1 MKISLQAKIGMLMT
15 LAILIISATGYL
27 SFRSL
32 SSIVSSI
39 QVKSKPD
46 MRLMLIREITSDL
59 EKAENSVR
67 MFIHTRKQKD
77 ITPYYSTIAL
87 FDSKI
92 ERLHDASLNDTVL
105 LNQIDTI
112 RKLMEE
118 NIVNWNLML
127 TLYHN
132 DSVDNYIRRLSARMA
147 VAASNDKNDEG
158 SIIRRV
164 FGRKT
169 SNTLDQKKIIQDL
182 NAIERQDSIKNTRLL
197 AAEAHLASSGNEIR
211 ERFYMLISKMEE
223 EVNNSLKN
231 NARAADKLAVQTYRW
246 LAGFTIVGS
255 LLVFMVVIIVA
266 RYVHKTRAY
275 EKALIKSKEETE
287 KLGQM
292 REQFMANMSHEI
304 RTPVNAIYGFA
315 EQLLYRSF
323 DDKNRQIL
331 QIIKTSSDHL
341 VKLVNDILDFSKL
354 QAGKIVLESNHFE
367 IKKALEEVQ
376 LLFETRAAEKNTRL
390 YHTISGSTPPVLY
403 GDSYRL
409 KQILFNLVGNSVKFT
424 KDGEIH
430 FSVDIRILPANHFE
444 LILKVSDTG
453 IGIKEDMQYKVFEDF
468 TQEETDTS
476 KKYGGTG
483 LGLSIVKKLV
493 ELHGG
498 SISLESKKNKGT
510 LITCLMPYA
519 KGNVQKLP
527 VLLPI
532 LKIPNEFRKLKILIV
547 DDEEYNRL
555 LFKTILDRWNVLY
568 DEAGDGQ
575 TAIDLVKKNRY
586 NMVFM
591 DIRMPQLDGLLST
604 VYIRKELNRS
614 ETELPVIGISATHTA
629 EDIQKYR
636 DVGMNTFLAKPFTEK
651 MLFDM
656 MTSFLKNDHSG
667 FFTPVT
673 KETHVDEGKRPGGQE
688 VTGQIHEID
697 LSDLYHLANNDKPFI
712 RIMLAQ
718 FIESTEQGLK
728 EISDSLEKGDT
739 KKAADVAHKISA
751 PCKHVGANALY
762 SCLKS
767 IENYKG
773 GNNGFSELK
782 KLSVEL
788 KDEFGVLKNLLQAH
802 LLKMSEQ

>member
-1 MKISLQAKIGMLMT
+1 
-15 LAILIISATGYL
+15 
-27 SFRSL
+27 
-32 SSIVSSI
+32 
-39 QVKSKPD
+39 
-46 MRLMLIREITSDL
+46 
-59 EKAENSVR
+59 
-67 MFIHTRKQKD
+67 
-77 ITPYYSTIAL
+77 
-87 FDSKI
+87 
-92 ERLHDASLNDTVL
+92 VL

-112 RKLMEE
+112 RNLMEE

-132 DSVDNYIRRLSARMA
+132 DSVDNYIRKLSARMA

-164 FGRKT
+164 FGKKT
-169 SNTLDQKKIIQDL
+169 SSTLDQNKIIQDL

-197 AAEAHLASSGNEIR
+197 AAEAHLASTGNEIR

-223 EVNNSLKN
+223 EVNNSLKS

-246 LAGFTIVGS
+246 LAGFTILGS
-255 LLVFMVVIIVA
+255 MLVILVLIIVA
-266 RYVHKTRAY
+266 NYVHKTRAY
-275 EKALIKSKEETE
+275 QKALIKSKEETE
-287 KLGQM
+287 KLAQM

-304 RTPVNAIYGFA
+304 RTPVNAIYGFS

-331 QIIKTSSDHL
+331 QIIKSSSDHL

-354 QAGKIVLESNHFE
+354 QAGKIVLEPTHFE
-367 IKKALEEVQ
+367 IKKAFDEVQ

-390 YHTISGSTPPVLY
+390 YHIISESTPPVLL

-424 KDGEIH
+424 KNGEIQ
-430 FSVDIRILPANHFE
+430 FSADIQVLPANNFE
-444 LILKVSDTG
+444 LIVKVSDTG
-453 IGIKEDMQYKVFEDF
+453 IGIREDMQHKVFEDF
-468 TQEETDTS
+468 TQEENDTS

-510 LITCLMPYA
+510 SITCRMPYA
-519 KGNVQKLP
+519 RGNVQKLP
-527 VLLPI
+527 ALIPTLPI
-532 LKIPNEFRKLKILIV
+532 PDEFKKLKILIV

-555 LFKTILDRWNVLY
+555 LFKTILDRWKVQY

-575 TAIDLVKKNRY
+575 TAIDLVKTNRY
-586 NMVFM
+586 DMVFM
-591 DIRMPQLDGLLST
+591 DIRMPQLDGLTST
-604 VYIRKELNRS
+604 IFIRKELNRS
-614 ETELPVIGISATHTA
+614 ESELPVIGISATHTA

-636 DVGMNTFLAKPFTEK
+636 HVGMNTFLAKPFTEK
-651 MLFDM
+651 MLFDVM
-656 MTSFLKNDHSG
+656 YSLLKEDRPEIAA
-667 FFTPVT
+667 PVT
-673 KETHVDEGKRPGGQE
+673 LETPAVVPQKPVIDQ
-688 VTGQIHEID
+688 EID
-697 LSDLYHLANNDKPFI
+697 LSDLYHLANYDKPFV
-712 RIMLAQ
+712 RIMLSQ
-718 FIESTEQGLK
+718 FIESTEKGLM
-728 EISDSLEKGDT
+728 EILDSVEKGEV
-739 KKAADVAHKISA
+739 KMAADTAHKISA

-767 IENYKG
+767 IEKY
-773 GNNGFSELK
+773 NGQINGLSELR

-788 KDEFGVLKNLLQAH
+788 KGEFDILRNKLEAH

>member
-46 MRLMLIREITSDL
+46 MRLIIIRQISSDL

-77 ITPYYSTIAL
+77 IAPYYSTIAL

-132 DSVDNYIRRLSARMA
+132 DSVDNYIRKLSARMA
-147 VAASNDKNDEG
+147 VAASNDKEDEG
-158 SIIRRV
+158 SILRRV
-164 FGRKT
+164 FGKKT
-169 SNTLDQKKIIQDL
+169 TITLDQNKIIQDL

-197 AAEAHLASSGNEIR
+197 AAEAHLASTGNEIR
-211 ERFYMLISKMEE
+211 ERFYILISKMEE
-223 EVNNSLKN
+223 EVSNSLKS
-231 NARAADKLAVQTYRW
+231 NALAADKLALQTYRW
-246 LAGFTIVGS
+246 LAGFTFLGS
-255 LLVFMVVIIVA
+255 LLVIMVLVVVA
-266 RYVHKTRAY
+266 RYVRRSRDY
-275 EKALIKSKEETE
+275 QKALIKSKEETE
-287 KLGQM
+287 KLALM

-304 RTPVNAIYGFA
+304 RTPVNAIYGFS
-315 EQLLYRSF
+315 EQLLHRSF

-331 QIIKTSSDHL
+331 QIIKSSADHL

-354 QAGKIVLESNHFE
+354 QAGKIVLERTHFE
-367 IKKALEEVQ
+367 IKKAFEEVQ

-390 YHTISGSTPPVLY
+390 YHTISESTPPVLF

-424 KDGEIH
+424 KEGEIQ
-430 FSVDIRILPANHFE
+430 FSVDIQKLPTDGFNI
-444 LILKVSDTG
+444 ILKVSDTG
-453 IGIKEDMQYKVFEDF
+453 IGIRQDMQNKVFEDF
-468 TQEETDTS
+468 TQEEIDTS

-493 ELHGG
+493 ELHHG
-498 SISLESKKNKGT
+498 SITLESKKNKGT
-510 LITCLMPYA
+510 LISCILPYA
-519 KGNVQKLP
+519 KGNAKQLP
-527 VLLPI
+527 ALVPI
-532 LKIPNEFRKLKILIV
+532 LQIPDQFKKLKILIV

-555 LFKTILDRWNVLY
+555 LFKTILDRWKVQY

-575 TAIDLVKKNRY
+575 NAVDLVKTNRY
-586 NMVFM
+586 DMVFM
-591 DIRMPQLDGLLST
+591 DIRMPQLDGLMST
-604 VYIRKELNRS
+604 VFIRKELKRS
-614 ETELPVIGISATHTA
+614 EAELPVIGISATHTA

-636 DVGMNTFLAKPFTEK
+636 NAGMNTFLSKPFTEK
-651 MLFDM
+651 MLLDVM
-656 MTSFLKNDHSG
+656 SSLLKDEYSVPSW
-667 FFTPVT
+667 PVT
-673 KETHVDEGKRPGGQE
+673 EEQQVSDPD
-688 VTGQIHEID
+688 ID
-697 LSDLYHLANNDKPFI
+697 LSDLYHMANHDKPFI

-718 FIESTEQGLK
+718 FIESTERGLK
-728 EISDSLEKGDT
+728 EIFESIEKGEV
-739 KKAADVAHKISA
+739 KKASDTAHKISA
-751 PCKHVGANALY
+751 PCKHVGAKLLY
-762 SCLKS
+762 SYMKS
-767 IENYKG
+767 IEKFDG
-773 GNNGFSELK
+773 RIDGLSELK
-782 KLSVEL
+782 KLSMDSN
-788 KDEFGVLKNLLQAH
+788 KEFEVLKNILQAH

>member
-32 SSIVSSI
+32 SRIVSSI

-46 MRLMLIREITSDL
+46 MRLIIIREITSDL

-67 MFIHTRKQKD
+67 LFIHTRKQKD
-77 ITPYYSTIAL
+77 IAPYYSTIAL

-112 RKLMEE
+112 RNLMEE

-132 DSVDNYIRRLSARMA
+132 DSVDNYIRKLSTRMA
-147 VAASNDKNDEG
+147 VAASNDKENEG
-158 SIIRRV
+158 SILRRV
-164 FGRKT
+164 FGKKT
-169 SNTLDQKKIIQDL
+169 LNTLDQKKIIQDL
-182 NAIERQDSIKNTRLL
+182 NTIERQDSIKNTRLL
-197 AAEAHLASSGNEIR
+197 MAEAHLASTGNEIR

-223 EVNNSLKN
+223 EVNTSLKS
-231 NARAADKLAVQTYRW
+231 NAMAADKLALQTYRW
-246 LAGFTIVGS
+246 LAGFTILGS
-255 LLVFMVVIIVA
+255 MLVIMVLIIVT
-266 RYVHKTRAY
+266 RYVQRSRDY
-275 EKALIKSKEETE
+275 QKALIKSKEETE
-287 KLGQM
+287 KLAQM

-304 RTPVNAIYGFA
+304 RTPVNAIYGFS

-323 DDKNRQIL
+323 DDKNSKIL
-331 QIIKTSSDHL
+331 QIIKSSADHL

-354 QAGKIVLESNHFE
+354 QAGKIVLEPVHFE
-367 IKKALEEVQ
+367 IKKAFDEVQ
-376 LLFETRAAEKNTRL
+376 LLFETRASEKGTRL
-390 YHTISGSTPPVLY
+390 YYTIGETTPPVLF

-424 KDGEIH
+424 KEGEIH
-430 FSVDIRILPANHFE
+430 FSADFQKQSIDGFN

-453 IGIKEDMQYKVFEDF
+453 IGIREDMKNKVFEDF
-468 TQEETDTS
+468 TQEENDTS

-493 ELHGG
+493 ELHRGN
-498 SISLESKKNKGT
+498 ISLESKKNKGT
-510 LITCLMPYA
+510 LITCIMPYA
-519 KGNVQKLP
+519 KGNAKQLP
-527 VLLPI
+527 AVIPI
-532 LKIPNEFRKLKILIV
+532 LRIPDQFKRLKILIV

-555 LFKTILDRWNVLY
+555 LFKTILERWKVRY

-575 TAIDLVKKNRY
+575 TAVDLVKTNRY
-586 NMVFM
+586 DMVFM
-591 DIRMPQLDGLLST
+591 DIRMPQLDGLMST
-604 VYIRKELNRS
+604 VFIRKELKRS
-614 ETELPVIGISATHTA
+614 EAELPVIGISATHTA

-651 MLFDM
+651 MLLDVM
-656 MTSFLKNDHSG
+656 SSLIKDD
-667 FFTPVT
+667 FTGSEPA
-673 KETHVDEGKRPGGQE
+673 
-688 VTGQIHEID
+688 VTGEEQAVVPEKPLADADID
-697 LSDLYHLANNDKPFI
+697 LSDLYHMANHDKPFI

-718 FIESTEQGLK
+718 FIESTEKGLK
-728 EISDSLEKGDT
+728 EIAESIEKGEVR
-739 KKAADVAHKISA
+739 KAADTAHKISA
-751 PCKHVGANALY
+751 PCKHVGAKVLY
-762 SCLKS
+762 SNLKL
-767 IENYKG
+767 IEKHNDQNDG
-773 GNNGFSELK
+773 LSEMK
-782 KLSVEL
+782 KLSMDSN
-788 KDEFGVLKNLLQAH
+788 KEFEVLKNILQVH

>member
-46 MRLMLIREITSDL
+46 MRLIIIREITSDL

-67 MFIHTRKQKD
+67 MFIHTRNQKD
-77 ITPYYSTIAL
+77 IAPYYSTIAL

-112 RKLMEE
+112 RNLMEE

-169 SNTLDQKKIIQDL
+169 KNSLDQNKIIQDL
-182 NAIERQDSIKNTRLL
+182 NVIERQDSIKNTRLL

-223 EVNNSLKN
+223 EVNNSLKI

-246 LAGFTIVGS
+246 LAGFTILGS
-255 LLVFMVVIIVA
+255 LLVIVVLIIVA
-266 RYVHKTRAY
+266 NYVHKTRAY
-275 EKALIKSKEETE
+275 QKALIKSKEETE
-287 KLGQM
+287 NLAQM

-304 RTPVNAIYGFA
+304 RTPVNAIYGFS

-331 QIIKTSSDHL
+331 QIIKSSSDHL

-354 QAGKIVLESNHFE
+354 QAGKIVLEPTHFE
-367 IKKALEEVQ
+367 IKKAFEEVQ

-390 YHTISGSTPPVLY
+390 HHTISESTPPVLL

-424 KDGEIH
+424 KDGEIQ
-430 FSVDIRILPANHFE
+430 FSADVQVLPANHFE

-453 IGIKEDMQYKVFEDF
+453 IGIREDMQNKVFEDF
-468 TQEETDTS
+468 TQEEINTS

-510 LITCLMPYA
+510 LITCILPYA
-519 KGNVQKLP
+519 KGNAQKLP
-527 VLLPI
+527 ALVPTLQ
-532 LKIPNEFRKLKILIV
+532 IPDAFRKLKILIV

-555 LFKTILDRWNVLY
+555 LFKTILDRWKVQY

-575 TAIDLVKKNRY
+575 TAVDMVKTNRY
-586 NMVFM
+586 DMVFM

-604 VYIRKELNRS
+604 VFIRKDLNRS
-614 ETELPVIGISATHTA
+614 EAELPVIGISATHTA

-651 MLFDM
+651 MLFDVM
-656 MTSFLKNDHSG
+656 SSLLKTDHPE
-667 FFTPVT
+667 FVPTPE
-673 KETHVDEGKRPGGQE
+673 KETAGIPGKSNCRPGYRSFG
-688 VTGQIHEID
+688 
-697 LSDLYHLANNDKPFI
+697 
-712 RIMLAQ
+712 
-718 FIESTEQGLK
+718 
-728 EISDSLEKGDT
+728 
-739 KKAADVAHKISA
+739 
-751 PCKHVGANALY
+751 
-762 SCLKS
+762 
-767 IENYKG
+767 
-773 GNNGFSELK
+773 
-782 KLSVEL
+782 SVSSG
-788 KDEFGVLKNLLQAH
+788 K
-802 LLKMSEQ
+802 

>member
-46 MRLMLIREITSDL
+46 MRLIIIREITSDL

-77 ITPYYSTIAL
+77 IAPYYSTIAL

-92 ERLHDASLNDTVL
+92 ERLHDASLNDIVL

-112 RKLMEE
+112 RNLMEE

-132 DSVDNYIRRLSARMA
+132 DSVDNYIRKLSARMA
-147 VAASNDKNDEG
+147 VASSNDKNDEG
-158 SIIRRV
+158 SILRRV
-164 FGRKT
+164 FGKKT
-169 SNTLDQKKIIQDL
+169 IVTLDQNKIIQDL

-197 AAEAHLASSGNEIR
+197 AAEAHLASTGNEIR

-223 EVNNSLKN
+223 EVNNSFKI
-231 NARAADKLAVQTYRW
+231 NALAADKLALQTYRW
-246 LAGFTIVGS
+246 LAGFTILGT
-255 LLVFMVVIIVA
+255 LLVIMVLIVVA
-266 RYVHKTRAY
+266 RYVRRSRDY
-275 EKALIKSKEETE
+275 QKALIKSKEETE
-287 KLGQM
+287 KLALM

-304 RTPVNAIYGFA
+304 RTPVNAIYGFS

-331 QIIKTSSDHL
+331 QIIKSSADHL

-354 QAGKIVLESNHFE
+354 QAGKIVLEPTHFE
-367 IKKALEEVQ
+367 IKKAFEEVQ
-376 LLFETRAAEKNTRL
+376 LLFEARAAEKNTRL
-390 YHTISGSTPPVLY
+390 YHAISESIPPVLF

-424 KDGEIH
+424 KEGEIH
-430 FSVDIRILPANHFE
+430 FSVDIQKLSPDSFN

-453 IGIKEDMQYKVFEDF
+453 IGIRQDMQNKVFEDF
-468 TQEETDTS
+468 TQEEIDTS

-493 ELHGG
+493 ELHRG

-510 LITCLMPYA
+510 LITCILPYA
-519 KGNVQKLP
+519 KGNAK
-527 VLLPI
+527 LLPALIPI
-532 LKIPNEFRKLKILIV
+532 LQIPDQFKKLKILIV

-555 LFKTILDRWNVLY
+555 LFKTILDRWKVQY

-575 TAIDLVKKNRY
+575 AAVDLVKTNRY
-586 NMVFM
+586 DMVFM
-591 DIRMPQLDGLLST
+591 DIRMPQLDGLMST
-604 VYIRKELNRS
+604 VFIRKELKRN
-614 ETELPVIGISATHTA
+614 EAELPVIGISATHTA

-636 DVGMNTFLAKPFTEK
+636 NAGMNTFLAKPFTEK
-651 MLFDM
+651 MLLDVM
-656 MTSFLKNDHSG
+656 STLLKVDYSEPAP
-667 FFTPVT
+667 PVVEE
-673 KETHVDEGKRPGGQE
+673 KQVSDPD
-688 VTGQIHEID
+688 ID
-697 LSDLYHLANNDKPFI
+697 LSDLYHMTNHDKPFI

-718 FIESTEQGLK
+718 FIESTERGLK
-728 EISDSLEKGDT
+728 EIIESIEKGEV
-739 KKAADVAHKISA
+739 KKAADTAHKISA
-751 PCKHVGANALY
+751 PCKHVGAKLLY
-762 SCLKS
+762 SYMKS
-767 IENYKG
+767 IEKSDDRNDG
-773 GNNGFSELK
+773 LSELK
-782 KLSVEL
+782 KLSMDSI
-788 KDEFGVLKNLLQAH
+788 KEFEVLKNILQAH

>member
-46 MRLMLIREITSDL
+46 MRLIIIREITSDL

-132 DSVDNYIRRLSARMA
+132 DSVDNYIRKLSTRMA

-158 SIIRRV
+158 SILRRV
-164 FGRKT
+164 FGKKT
-169 SNTLDQKKIIQDL
+169 IITLDQNKIIRDL

-197 AAEAHLASSGNEIR
+197 AAEAHLASTGNEIR
-211 ERFYMLISKMEE
+211 ERFYILISKMEE
-223 EVNNSLKN
+223 EVNNSFKS
-231 NARAADKLAVQTYRW
+231 NALAADKLALQTYWW
-246 LAGFTIVGS
+246 LAGFTFLGS
-255 LLVFMVVIIVA
+255 LLVIMVLIIVA
-266 RYVHKTRAY
+266 RYVRRSRDY
-275 EKALIKSKEETE
+275 QKALIKSKDETE
-287 KLGQM
+287 KLAQM

-304 RTPVNAIYGFA
+304 RTPVNAIYGFS

-331 QIIKTSSDHL
+331 QIIKSSADHL

-354 QAGKIVLESNHFE
+354 QAGKIVLEPTHFE
-367 IKKALEEVQ
+367 IKKAFEEVQ

-390 YHTISGSTPPVLY
+390 YNTISEFTPPVLL

-424 KDGEIH
+424 KEGEIH
-430 FSVDIRILPANHFE
+430 FSVDIQKLSPDGFN

-453 IGIKEDMQYKVFEDF
+453 IGIRADMQNKVFEDF
-468 TQEETDTS
+468 TQEEIDTS

-493 ELHGG
+493 ELHRG

-510 LITCLMPYA
+510 LITCILPYA
-519 KGNVQKLP
+519 KGNAKQLP
-527 VLLPI
+527 ALIPI
-532 LKIPNEFRKLKILIV
+532 LQIPDQFKKLKILIV

-555 LFKTILDRWNVLY
+555 LFKTILDRWKVQY

-575 TAIDLVKKNRY
+575 TAVDLVKTNRY
-586 NMVFM
+586 DMVFM
-591 DIRMPQLDGLLST
+591 DIRMPQLDGLMST
-604 VYIRKELNRS
+604 VFIRKELKRS
-614 ETELPVIGISATHTA
+614 ESELPVIGISATHTA

-636 DVGMNTFLAKPFTEK
+636 NAGMNTFLAKPFTEK
-651 MLFDM
+651 MLLDVM
-656 MTSFLKNDHSG
+656 SSLVKDDYSDSAP
-667 FFTPVT
+667 PVLQD
-673 KETHVDEGKRPGGQE
+673 K
-688 VTGQIHEID
+688 QISDPDID
-697 LSDLYHLANNDKPFI
+697 LSDLYHMANHDKPFI

-718 FIESTEQGLK
+718 FIESTERGLK
-728 EISDSLEKGDT
+728 EILESIEKGEV
-739 KKAADVAHKISA
+739 KKAADTAHKISA
-751 PCKHVGANALY
+751 PCKHVGAKLLY
-762 SCLKS
+762 SYMKS
-767 IENYKG
+767 IEKFDGQNDG
-773 GNNGFSELK
+773 LSELI
-782 KLSVEL
+782 KLSIDSN
-788 KDEFGVLKNLLQAH
+788 KEFEVLKNILQAH

>member
-46 MRLMLIREITSDL
+46 MRLILIREITSDL

-77 ITPYYSTIAL
+77 IKPYYSTIAL

-112 RKLMEE
+112 RNLMEE

-132 DSVDNYIRRLSARMA
+132 DSVDNYIRRLSQRMA

-164 FGRKT
+164 FGKKT
-169 SNTLDQKKIIQDL
+169 TNTLDQNKIIQDL
-182 NAIERQDSIKNTRLL
+182 NTIERQDSIKNTRLL
-197 AAEAHLASSGNEIR
+197 TAEAHLAYSGNEIR

-223 EVNNSLKN
+223 EVNSSLKN
-231 NARAADKLAVQTYRW
+231 NAKAADKLALQTYRW
-246 LAGFTIVGS
+246 LAGFTILGS
-255 LLVFMVVIIVA
+255 LLVIIVVLIVA
-266 RYVHKTRAY
+266 SYVHKTRAY

-304 RTPVNAIYGFA
+304 RTPVNAIYGFS

-323 DDKNRQIL
+323 DDKNSQIL
-331 QIIKTSSDHL
+331 QIIKSSSDHL

-354 QAGKIVLESNHFE
+354 QAGKIVLEPNHFE
-367 IKKALEEVQ
+367 IKKAFEEVQ
-376 LLFETRAAEKNTRL
+376 LLFETRAAEKNTKL
-390 YHTISGSTPPVLY
+390 YHAISESTPPVLL

-424 KDGEIH
+424 KEGEIR
-430 FSVDIRILPANHFE
+430 FSADIQTLPSNQFN
-444 LILKVSDTG
+444 LIVKVSDTG
-453 IGIKEDMQYKVFEDF
+453 IGIREDMQNRVFEDF

-498 SISLESKKNKGT
+498 SISLQSKKNKGT
-510 LITCLMPYA
+510 TITCIMPYA
-519 KGNVQKLP
+519 KGNAQKLP
-527 VLLPI
+527 ALLPS
-532 LKIPNEFRKLKILIV
+532 LLIPEEFKHLKILIV

-555 LFKTILDRWNVLY
+555 LFKTILDRWKVRY

-575 TAIDLVKKNRY
+575 TAVDLVKKNRY
-586 NMVFM
+586 DMVFM

-604 VYIRKELNRS
+604 GHIRKELNRS
-614 ETELPVIGISATHTA
+614 EAELPIIGISATHTA

-636 DVGMNTFLAKPFTEK
+636 NVGMNTFLAKPFTER

-656 MTSFLKNDHSG
+656 MSSLLKKDHAG
-667 FFTPVT
+667 FFTPVA
-673 KETHVDEGKRPGGQE
+673 KETPADEGEQPVGKEKPEQDGD
-688 VTGQIHEID
+688 ID
-697 LSDLYHLANNDKPFI
+697 LSDLYHLANYDKPFI
-712 RIMLAQ
+712 RIMLVQ

-728 EISDSLEKGDT
+728 AIDESIEQGDA
-739 KKAADVAHKISA
+739 KKAGDIAHKISA

-767 IENYKG
+767 IEKYNSQ
-773 GNNGFSELK
+773 NNGFSELS
-782 KLSVEL
+782 KLSADL
-788 KDEFGVLKNLLQAH
+788 KDEFNVLKNILQAH
-802 LLKMSEQ
+802 LLKMNEE

>member
-46 MRLMLIREITSDL
+46 MRLVIIRELTSDL

-67 MFIHTRKQKD
+67 MFIRTRKQKD
-77 ITPYYSTIAL
+77 VTPYYSTIAL

-92 ERLHDASLNDTVL
+92 ERLHDASLEDTVL

-127 TLYHN
+127 KLYHN
-132 DSVDNYIRRLSARMA
+132 DSVDNYIRKLSARMA
-147 VAASNDKNDEG
+147 VAASNDKENEG
-158 SIIRRV
+158 SILRRV
-164 FGRKT
+164 FGKKAMT
-169 SNTLDQKKIIQDL
+169 TLDQNKIIQDL
-182 NAIERQDSIKNTRLL
+182 NTIERQDSINNSRLL
-197 AAEAHLASSGNEIR
+197 AAEAHLASTGNEIR
-211 ERFYMLISKMEE
+211 ERFYILISKMEE
-223 EVNNSLKN
+223 EVNNSLKS
-231 NARAADKLAVQTYRW
+231 NAAAADKLALQTYRW
-246 LAGFTIVGS
+246 LAGFTILGS
-255 LLVFMVVIIVA
+255 LLVIVVLIIVA

-287 KLGQM
+287 KLAQM

-304 RTPVNAIYGFA
+304 RTPVNAIYGFS

-331 QIIKTSSDHL
+331 QIIKSSSDHL

-354 QAGKIVLESNHFE
+354 QAGKIVLQPTHFE
-367 IKKALEEVQ
+367 IKKAFEEVQ
-376 LLFETRAAEKNTRL
+376 LLFETRAFEKNTRL
-390 YHTISGSTPPVLY
+390 YHTISESTPPVLF

-430 FSVDIRILPANHFE
+430 FSVDIQKQAAAGFN
-444 LILKVSDTG
+444 LIVKVSDTG
-453 IGIKEDMQYKVFEDF
+453 IGIREDMQKKVFEDF
-468 TQEETDTS
+468 TQEEMDTS

-493 ELHGG
+493 ELHNGTL
-498 SISLESKKNKGT
+498 SLESKKNKGT
-510 LITCLMPYA
+510 IITCSMPYA
-519 KGNVQKLP
+519 KGNAKMLP
-527 VLLPI
+527 ALVPTLQ
-532 LKIPNEFRKLKILIV
+532 IPDQFKRLKILIV

-555 LFKTILDRWNVLY
+555 LFKTILDRWKVQY
-568 DEAGDGQ
+568 DEAEDGQ
-575 TAIDLVKKNRY
+575 TAIELVKSNRY
-586 NMVFM
+586 DMVFM
-591 DIRMPQLDGLLST
+591 DIRMPQLDGLTST
-604 VYIRKELNRS
+604 GFIRKELKRS
-614 ETELPVIGISATHTA
+614 EEELPVIGISATHTA

-636 DVGMNTFLAKPFTEK
+636 NVGMNTFLAKPFTEK
-651 MLFDM
+651 MLLDVM
-656 MTSFLKNDHSG
+656 SLLMKVG
-667 FFTPVT
+667 PVEPAPFTVLE
-673 KETHVDEGKRPGGQE
+673 KQETNPD
-688 VTGQIHEID
+688 ID

-718 FIESTEQGLK
+718 FIESTERGLE
-728 EISDSLEKGDT
+728 EIRKSVEKGET
-739 KKAADVAHKISA
+739 KIAADTAHKISA
-751 PCKHVGANALY
+751 PCKHVGANVLY
-762 SCLKS
+762 SGLKS
-767 IENYKG
+767 IEKFNG
-773 GNNGFSELK
+773 GNNGLSDLKILFSDCK
-782 KLSVEL
+782 Q
-788 KDEFGVLKNLLQAH
+788 EFDVLKNKLEEH
-802 LLKMSEQ
+802 ILKMSDK

>member
-46 MRLMLIREITSDL
+46 MRLIIIRQITSDL

-77 ITPYYSTIAL
+77 IAPYYSTIAL

-132 DSVDNYIRRLSARMA
+132 DSVDNYIRKLSARMA
-147 VAASNDKNDEG
+147 VAASNDKEDEG
-158 SIIRRV
+158 SILRRV
-164 FGRKT
+164 FGKKT
-169 SNTLDQKKIIQDL
+169 TITLDQNKIIQDL

-197 AAEAHLASSGNEIR
+197 AAEAHLASTGNEIR
-211 ERFYMLISKMEE
+211 ERFYILVSKMEE
-223 EVNNSLKN
+223 EVSNSLKS
-231 NARAADKLAVQTYRW
+231 NALAADKLALQTYRW
-246 LAGFTIVGS
+246 LAGFTFLGS
-255 LLVFMVVIIVA
+255 LLVIMVLIVVA
-266 RYVHKTRAY
+266 RYVRRSRDY
-275 EKALIKSKEETE
+275 QKALIKSKEETE
-287 KLGQM
+287 KLALM

-304 RTPVNAIYGFA
+304 RTPVNAIYGFS
-315 EQLLYRSF
+315 EQLLHRSF

-331 QIIKTSSDHL
+331 QIIKSSADHL

-354 QAGKIVLESNHFE
+354 QAGKIVLERTHFE
-367 IKKALEEVQ
+367 IKKAFEEVQ
-376 LLFETRAAEKNTRL
+376 LLFESRAAEKKTRL
-390 YHTISGSTPPVLY
+390 YHTISESTPPVLF

-424 KDGEIH
+424 KEGEIH
-430 FSVDIRILPANHFE
+430 FSVDIQKPSPDGFT

-453 IGIKEDMQYKVFEDF
+453 IGIRQDMQNKVFEDF
-468 TQEETDTS
+468 TQEEIDTS

-493 ELHGG
+493 ELHHG

-510 LITCLMPYA
+510 LITCILPYA
-519 KGNVQKLP
+519 KGNAKQLP
-527 VLLPI
+527 ALIPI
-532 LKIPNEFRKLKILIV
+532 LQIPDQFKKLKILIV

-555 LFKTILDRWNVLY
+555 LFKTILDRWNVQY

-575 TAIDLVKKNRY
+575 TAVDLVKTNRY
-586 NMVFM
+586 DMVFM

-604 VYIRKELNRS
+604 VFIRKELKRS
-614 ETELPVIGISATHTA
+614 EAELPVIGISATHTA
-629 EDIQKYR
+629 EDIQKFR
-636 DVGMNTFLAKPFTEK
+636 NAGMNTFLAKPFTEK
-651 MLFDM
+651 MLFDVM
-656 MTSFLKNDHSG
+656 SSLLKDDYSE
-667 FFTPVT
+667 TAPPVLEE
-673 KETHVDEGKRPGGQE
+673 KQVLDPD
-688 VTGQIHEID
+688 ID
-697 LSDLYHLANNDKPFI
+697 LSDLYHMANHDKPFI

-718 FIESTEQGLK
+718 FIESTERGLK
-728 EISDSLEKGDT
+728 EIIESIDKGEV
-739 KKAADVAHKISA
+739 KKAADTAHKISA
-751 PCKHVGANALY
+751 PCRHVGAKLLY
-762 SCLKS
+762 SYMKS
-767 IENYKG
+767 IEKFDDRIDG
-773 GNNGFSELK
+773 LSELK
-782 KLSVEL
+782 KLSMDSN
-788 KDEFGVLKNLLQAH
+788 KEFEVLKNILQAH